1 MSSSGLKREI
11 PGWVAVA
18 VIVAIVLVIVV
29 AGYRWFTA
37 SSARKPSQYPP
48 EAYQPPGYAQPMQTP
63 AAPAGG
69 R

>member
-1 MSSSGLKREI
+1 
-11 PGWVAVA
+11 